1 MKLDHCLTPYTKWI
15 RHETMKTVEESISDK
30 LLDISL
36 GNDFLD
42 LTPKAKINKWIF
54 IKLKKFCKAK

>member
-1 MKLDHCLTPYTKWI
+1 
-15 RHETMKTVEESISDK
+15 MKTVEESISDK

-42 LTPKAKINKWIF
+42 LIQKAKATKANKWNC
-54 IKLKKFCKAK
+54 IKQAAWQGKASTKWKGSL